1 MTIYPACHKHLKF
14 RPDIAMLYHSFDD
27 GVVLFDP
34 DSSNTTL
41 YHTIVLWLIELTAT
55 DEFEYEQVLNRL
67 IDDYKNDDPMELSQL
82 LDRTLNSLMKLGFVQ
97 RI

>member
-1 MTIYPACHKHLKF
+1 M
-14 RPDIAMLYHSFDD
+14 
-27 GVVLFDP
+27 FDP